1 MSALIGCG
9 GVQPQRVLSFSP
21 FLCTHESIFLTSK
34 QTVYD
39 PERPQNQ
46 APYANMRNVIILGGS
61 YSGARAAELFSQ
73 TLPITHR
80 VILIDRQSNYLVNAC
95 PCGVRNLYLF
105 PRFGVVPNHAN
116 KVFIPYTGVMAS
128 PGRSSSAPSSKSS
141 SSTTEETESSR
152 SGDSS
157 DEGGPTRAQCV
168 FIRASVT
175 EVGPGFVEID
185 RDLDEETLGASV
197 SDDDDIISSGREK
210 WRRRRLNWDYLIYA
224 LGSTLPAPLLS
235 PARTKVE
242 GVRFLQA
249 QQERIALSKSV
260 LIVGGGA
267 LGIQYATD
275 IADLY
280 NNPANAALR
289 PENSV
294 EGKKK
299 ITLVHSRSRFLP
311 LYKQEVH
318 DEVTRRLDELGV
330 DVIMGERL
338 ALPELE
344 DDVSKQPLTS
354 RRVESKTGVLEYD
367 LLLRCTGQKPN
378 SQLLKKSFPDAINS
392 QGYVEVRPT
401 LQLDSCNTKY
411 ADRMYVIGDV
421 ANTHAIRAGHIGW
434 NQAGIVVQNIMSA
447 VLCGHREPSLITYEP
462 SPPQIKVTLGLRNS
476 VSELLPSMGASET
489 QVKMH
494 SDGAVDAGWIHTWTR
509 MGVDAQD
516 PTI

>member
-1 MSALIGCG
+1 
-9 GVQPQRVLSFSP
+9 
-21 FLCTHESIFLTSK
+21 
-34 QTVYD
+34 
-39 PERPQNQ
+39 
-46 APYANMRNVIILGGS
+46 MRNVIILGGS
-61 YSGARAAELFSQ
+61 YSGARAAELLSQ

-80 VILIDRQSNYLVNAC
+80 VILIDRQSHFNH
-95 PCGVRNLYLF
+95 LYLF
-105 PRFGVVPNHAN
+105 PRVGVVPNHAN
-116 KVFIPYTGVMAS
+116 KVFIPYTGVLAS
-128 PGRSSSAPSSKSS
+128 PGRSSSSALSSEES
-141 SSTTEETESSR
+141 SSTDGNDSSR

-157 DEGGPTRAQCV
+157 DEGGPARVQSM
-168 FIRASVT
+168 FIKASVT

-185 RDLDEETLGASV
+185 RDLDVETSGESV
-197 SDDDDIISSGREK
+197 RDEDENGIPSGREDR
-210 WRRRRLNWDYLIYA
+210 RRRRLSWDYLIYA

-249 QQERIALSKSV
+249 QQDRIAQSKSI

-294 EGKKK
+294 EGMKKV
-299 ITLVHSRSRFLP
+299 TLVHSRSRFLP

-318 DEVTRRLDELGV
+318 DEVTRRLEELSV
-330 DVIMGERL
+330 HVIMGERL
-338 ALPELE
+338 ALPEWK
-344 DDVSKQPLTS
+344 DDVSKQPRES
-354 RRVESKTGVLEYD
+354 RRTGTKRGVLEYD

-378 SQLLKKSFPDAINS
+378 SQLLKRSFPDAIS
-392 QGYVEVRPT
+392 FQGYVEVRPT
-401 LQLDSCNTKY
+401 LQLDSCDTEY

-421 ANTHAIRAGHIGW
+421 ANTSAIRAGHVGW
-434 NQAGIVVQNIMSA
+434 NQAGIVVQNIMSSI
-447 VLCGHREPSLITYEP
+447 LCGNREPNLITYEP

-476 VSELLPSMGASET
+476 VSELLPSMDASET

-516 PTI
+516 PSI

>member
-1 MSALIGCG
+1 MSALIGCD
-9 GVQPQRVLSFSP
+9 GVQPQLVLSFSP
-21 FLCTHESIFLTSK
+21 SLCTHGSIFLTSK
-34 QTVYD
+34 QNLLVTVYD

-61 YSGARAAELFSQ
+61 YSGARAAGLLSQ

-80 VILIDRQSNYLVNAC
+80 VILIDRQSHFNH
-95 PCGVRNLYLF
+95 LYLF
-105 PRFGVVPNHAN
+105 PRVGVVPNHAN

-128 PGRSSSAPSSKSS
+128 PGRLSSSAPSSKSS
-141 SSTTEETESSR
+141 SSSTEGTESSR

-157 DEGGPTRAQCV
+157 GEGGPTRVQPV
-168 FIRASVT
+168 FVRASVT
-175 EVGPGFVEID
+175 DVGPGFVEID
-185 RDLDEETLGASV
+185 RDLDEETLGASG
-197 SDDDDIISSGREK
+197 SDDVDIISSGREER
-210 WRRRRLNWDYLIYA
+210 RRRRLNWDYLIYA

-249 QQERIALSKSV
+249 QQDRIALSKSV

-338 ALPELE
+338 ALPEWV

-354 RRVESKTGVLEYD
+354 RRIETKTGVLEYD

-434 NQAGIVVQNIMSA
+434 NQAGIVVQNIMSSI
-447 VLCGHREPSLITYEP
+447 LCGHREPSLISYEP

-476 VSELLPSMGASET
+476 VSELLPSIDASET

-494 SDGAVDAGWIHTWTR
+494 SDGAVDAGWVHTWAR